1 MHAFNRLPYAEQ
13 STLSKRSERSHTPN
27 RAHFSASPLAP
38 HLSAGF
44 RMADRTNFF
53 NKPPYAER
61 NARLRQA
68 SICQAG
74 RHRPPERAFDCPN
87 AHFIQGQCHVR
98 IAGCSSFL
106 TFHADVE
113 SVGPLSRD
121 RRPLKR
127 NQLQKE
133 ADFLLL
139 KTGAR
144 PKRNSRRDVGSQKE
158 KADFLRSRLYR
169 FRMVPEARVE
179 LARLSTTVFETA
191 ASAIPPLGREIELY
205 PMFPKAQTEISEHAQ
220 KATIQAENR

>member
-1 MHAFNRLPYAEQ
+1 MPSTASIRRAKHTFQEVREVPYAKQGALFGKSPCTTPFGGLPYGGQDQLFQQAPICR
-13 STLSKRSERSHTPN
+13 TERT
-27 RAHFSASPLAP
+27 
-38 HLSAGF
+38 
-44 RMADRTNFF
+44 
-53 NKPPYAER
+53 
-61 NARLRQA
+61 LRQA

-98 IAGCSSFL
+98 ITDCSSFL
-106 TFHADVE
+106 TFYAGVE

-144 PKRNSRRDVGSQKE
+144 PKRNSCRDVGLCSCRDVGS
-158 KADFLRSRLYR
+158 
-169 FRMVPEARVE
+169 
-179 LARLSTTVFETA
+179 
-191 ASAIPPLGREIELY
+191 
-205 PMFPKAQTEISEHAQ
+205 
-220 KATIQAENR
+220 